1 MGKLFTFT
9 IPKPKT
15 MKGLQ
20 PQAKDAEIAILG
32 AILIESNAIDKV
44 TDLLTPDSFYV
55 SAHQKIFTSI
65 LNLQKKHQ
73 PIDLVTVTEEL
84 KQAGHLDEIGGP
96 YELVKLTN
104 AIVSSANIV
113 NHARLVHEK
122 YTLRKLI
129 SISSEITAKALDPE
143 SDCFE
148 LIDLA
153 EKQIMTLS
161 NNNTADTLHIS
172 SVLINTLNKIDKWK
186 AVGTSITG
194 IKSGFS
200 DLDNATR
207 GWQPGDLI
215 IVAAR
220 PSVGKT
226 AFALNLVR
234 NAALSGAG
242 VGIWSLEMKAPYLA
256 LRMLAAQS
264 DIILGKLQT
273 GSLTDVEYK
282 KLSES
287 ANSLSRFNIFFDDAN
302 AVNLRSLKAKARRL
316 KKKHHIGLIVI
327 DYLQLMHGESKNN
340 REQEIATISREL
352 KNLAQELE
360 IPIVALSQLSRE
372 GVKNSSWDVPP
383 PISSLR
389 ESGAIEQDADLI
401 LMLWGANDAELSN
414 DKSFEG
420 KRRIRIMKQR
430 NGTLM
435 TCEMDFRNEI
445 QLFKSIADIQRDEM
459 GF

>member
-1 MGKLFTFT
+1 
-9 IPKPKT
+9 

-242 VGIWSLEMKAPYLA
+242 VGVWSLEMKAPYLA

-264 DIILGKLQT
+264 DIILNKLQT
-273 GSLTDVEYK
+273 GSLTEAEYK
-282 KLSES
+282 KLAES
-287 ANSLSRFNIFFDDAN
+287 ANSLSRYNIFFDDAN

-316 KKKHHIGLIVI
+316 KKKHDIGLIVI

-445 QLFKSIADIQRDEM
+445 QLFKSIADIQRDEIT
-459 GF
+459 F

>member
-1 MGKLFTFT
+1 
-9 IPKPKT
+9 

-242 VGIWSLEMKAPYLA
+242 VGVWSLEMKAPYLA

-264 DIILGKLQT
+264 DIILNKLQT

-282 KLSES
+282 KLAES
-287 ANSLSRFNIFFDDAN
+287 ANSLSRYNIFFDDAN

-316 KKKHHIGLIVI
+316 KKKHDIGLIVI

-445 QLFKSIADIQRDEM
+445 QLFKSIADIQRDEI

>member
-1 MGKLFTFT
+1 
-9 IPKPKT
+9 

-65 LNLQKKHQ
+65 LNLQKKYQ

-129 SISSEITAKALDPE
+129 SISSEITSKALDPE

-234 NAALSGAG
+234 NAALNGAG
-242 VGIWSLEMKAPYLA
+242 VGVWSLEMKAPYLA

-264 DIILGKLQT
+264 DIILNKLQT
-273 GSLTDVEYK
+273 GSLTDIEYK
-282 KLSES
+282 KLAES
-287 ANSLSRFNIFFDDAN
+287 ANSLSRYNIFFDDAN

-316 KKKHHIGLIVI
+316 KKKHDIGLIVI

-414 DKSFEG
+414 DKSFDG

-435 TCEMDFRNEI
+435 TCELDFRNEI
-445 QLFKSIADIQRDEM
+445 QLFKSISDIQRDEIT
-459 GF
+459 F

>member
-1 MGKLFTFT
+1 
-9 IPKPKT
+9 

-242 VGIWSLEMKAPYLA
+242 VGVWSLEMKAPYLA

-264 DIILGKLQT
+264 DIILNKLQT
-273 GSLTDVEYK
+273 GSLTEAEYK
-282 KLSES
+282 KLAES
-287 ANSLSRFNIFFDDAN
+287 ANNLSRFNIFFDDAN

-316 KKKHHIGLIVI
+316 KKKHDIGLIVI

-445 QLFKSIADIQRDEM
+445 QLFKSIADIQREN
-459 GF
+459 FSF

>member
-1 MGKLFTFT
+1 
-9 IPKPKT
+9 

-242 VGIWSLEMKAPYLA
+242 VGVWSLEMKAPYLA

-264 DIILGKLQT
+264 DIILNKLQT

-282 KLSES
+282 KLAES
-287 ANSLSRFNIFFDDAN
+287 ANRLSRFNIFFDDAN

-316 KKKHHIGLIVI
+316 KKKHDIGLIVI

>member
-1 MGKLFTFT
+1 
-9 IPKPKT
+9 

-55 SAHQKIFTSI
+55 TAHQKIFSSI

-161 NNNTADTLHIS
+161 NTNAADTLHIS

-186 AVGTSITG
+186 ANGSSITG

-234 NAALSGAG
+234 NAALNGAG
-242 VGIWSLEMKAPYLA
+242 VGVWSLEMKAPYLA

-273 GSLTDVEYK
+273 GSLTESEYK
-282 KLSES
+282 KLAES
-287 ANSLSRFNIFFDDAN
+287 ANNLSRFNIFFDDAN

-316 KKKHHIGLIVI
+316 KKKHDIGLIVI
-327 DYLQLMHGESKNN
+327 DYLQLMHGESKSN

-360 IPIVALSQLSRE
+360 IPIIALSQLSRD
-372 GVKNSSWDVPP
+372 GVKNSTWDVPP
-383 PISSLR
+383 PISALR

-414 DKSFEG
+414 DKSFDG
-420 KRRIRIMKQR
+420 KRRVRIMKQR
-430 NGTLM
+430 NGMLM
-435 TCEMDFRNEI
+435 TCDLDFRNEI
-445 QLFKSIADIQRDEM
+445 QLFKSIADIQREN
-459 GF
+459 FSF

>member
-1 MGKLFTFT
+1 
-9 IPKPKT
+9 

-242 VGIWSLEMKAPYLA
+242 VGVWSLEMKAPYLA